1 MAGVEFSEAAKQ
13 CSIFFTQAKDYVVP
27 VTLLWCRNEG
37 NFGVDDKGYWYERGI
52 A

>member
-1 MAGVEFSEAAKQ
+1 MAGVEFSEAAKK
-13 CSIFFTQAKDYVVP
+13 CRIVFTQAKGYVVP

-37 NFGVDDKGYWYERGI
+37 NFDVDDKGYCSERGI